1 MMWCLPCATMK
12 PPMHSEATGENE
24 EGDPAC
30 HRHQSIPGVGKCTV
44 AQMGTP
50 TSPNPVLEQVKEK
63 PMDARTKRKYV
74 RKAQKEPETLRQDD
88 FTATPFMQ
96 PDPVDPP
103 TRLETTNLV
112 VTERMLDNFWGR
124 MTIAQKTRAVQ
135 DVLESYI

>member
-30 HRHQSIPGVGKCTV
+30 FRHVTTYVDAKGNE
-44 AQMGTP
+44 TP
-50 TSPNPVLEQVKEK
+50 TSAKSEPVLEQVKEK
-63 PMDARTKRKYV
+63 LMDARTKRKYV

-88 FTATPFMQ
+88 VTAAPDKQ
-96 PDPVDPP
+96 PGPQDPP
-103 TRLETTNLV
+103 TRLETANLV

-124 MTIAQKTRAVQ
+124 MTIAQKTSAVQ